1 MGISTRAPRLGQLLF
16 PVVGLLVDLLY
27 MPSNADP
34 TNPIKF
40 WAISIFGLFCLTAL
54 CTNVREI
61 ALVREVRV
69 LRKSLLAVVIFVL
82 ALVAALIFTDVKSIA
97 LVGYTGRNNGFIT
110 YLFLAII
117 FFYTSVR
124 LRTSS
129 LASFYIVISGSTL
142 LFSFYG
148 LFQHFNLDFIKW
160 NSLYNNITLT
170 VGNPD
175 FAAALLGLFVSILFA
190 LLFSEI
196 SRIFKLLVSAIAI
209 LAVVIIYW
217 TQARQGLVAVALGT
231 GLVLAG
237 VLWQQNPRAAI
248 GLLGAEFLAGLTSIL
263 GMLQIGPLTKFFFKS
278 SITDRGYDWRAAWHM
293 FTSHP
298 WFGVG
303 IDRYAG
309 SFLKYRDP
317 KYPLLYGYRQS
328 VNNAHNVFLEL
339 FATCGVFVGL
349 AYIGVIVFV
358 AWRAFKAWK
367 KYEGNQ
373 QILVTGVIA
382 GWIVFVAQSV
392 ISVDSL
398 SLSIWGWLLG
408 GFIVGL
414 SLDEGLVSE
423 VKGNVA
429 KKREKSSRLNQ
440 LVVFSILVLLFLKIL
455 VPMYQAESRTLNFQK
470 LPVPTTKADQASYL
484 AAANQAFNTRLISP
498 DYKVIIAFSVTNAG
512 LVNDGVSFFQAALKQ
527 DPKLNDANQFLGTIF
542 EHFKNYPL
550 AIKYRL
556 AGRELNPW
564 GADNLLQLEND
575 YLLMGEK
582 DSAREIRDSIM
593 KMAPGSDLATKAQAA
608 ISG

>member
-1 MGISTRAPRLGQLLF
+1 
-16 PVVGLLVDLLY
+16 

-40 WAISIFGLFCLTAL
+40 WAISIFGLFCLATLSA
-54 CTNVREI
+54 NAREM
-61 ALVREVRV
+61 ALVREFKV
-69 LRKSLLAVVIFVL
+69 LQQSLFIVAIFVF

-117 FFYTSVR
+117 FFSTSVR
-124 LRTSS
+124 LRTRS
-129 LASFYIVISGSTL
+129 LSSFYIVISGSTL

-196 SRIFKLLVSAIAI
+196 SRFFKLLVSATAI
-209 LAVVIIYW
+209 LAVIIIYW

-237 VLWQQNPRAAI
+237 ALWQKNPRAAI
-248 GLLGAEFLAGLTSIL
+248 GLLGIEFLAGLTSIL
-263 GMLQIGPLTKFFFKS
+263 GMLQIGPLTKFFFKG

-349 AYIGVIVFV
+349 AYVGVIAFV
-358 AWRAFKAWK
+358 GWRGFKAWK

-373 QILVTGVIA
+373 QILVTGIIA
-382 GWIVFVAQSV
+382 GWVVFIAQSV

-414 SLDEGLVSE
+414 SLDEGVVSE
-423 VKGNVA
+423 VKGSVT
-429 KKREKSSRLNQ
+429 KRREKSFKLNQ
-440 LVVFSILVLLFLKIL
+440 LVVFFIFVLLFLKIL
-455 VPMYQAESRTLNFQK
+455 VPMYQGESRILAFQK

-512 LVNDGVSFFQAALKQ
+512 LVNEGVSFFQAALKQ

-593 KMAPGSDLATKAQAA
+593 KMTPGSDLATKAHAA
-608 ISG
+608 ISD

>member
-1 MGISTRAPRLGQLLF
+1 
-16 PVVGLLVDLLY
+16 

-34 TNPIKF
+34 INPIKF

-54 CTNVREI
+54 CTNAREI

-82 ALVAALIFTDVKSIA
+82 ALVEALIFTDVKSIA

-124 LRTSS
+124 LRTGS
-129 LASFYIVISGSTL
+129 LASFYIVIFGSTL

-512 LVNDGVSFFQAALKQ
+512 LVNEGVSFFQAALKQ
-527 DPKLNDANQFLGTIF
+527 DPKLNDANQFLGTIY
-542 EHFKNYPL
+542 EHFKNYQL

>member
-1 MGISTRAPRLGQLLF
+1 
-16 PVVGLLVDLLY
+16 
-27 MPSNADP
+27 
-34 TNPIKF
+34 
-40 WAISIFGLFCLTAL
+40 
-54 CTNVREI
+54 
-61 ALVREVRV
+61 
-69 LRKSLLAVVIFVL
+69 
-82 ALVAALIFTDVKSIA
+82 
-97 LVGYTGRNNGFIT
+97 
-110 YLFLAII
+110 
-117 FFYTSVR
+117 
-124 LRTSS
+124 
-129 LASFYIVISGSTL
+129 
-142 LFSFYG
+142 
-148 LFQHFNLDFIKW
+148 
-160 NSLYNNITLT
+160 
-170 VGNPD
+170 
-175 FAAALLGLFVSILFA
+175 
-190 LLFSEI
+190 
-196 SRIFKLLVSAIAI
+196 
-209 LAVVIIYW
+209 
-217 TQARQGLVAVALGT
+217 
-231 GLVLAG
+231 
-237 VLWQQNPRAAI
+237 
-248 GLLGAEFLAGLTSIL
+248 
-263 GMLQIGPLTKFFFKS
+263 
-278 SITDRGYDWRAAWHM
+278 M

>member
-1 MGISTRAPRLGQLLF
+1 
-16 PVVGLLVDLLY
+16 

-34 TNPIKF
+34 INPIKF

-54 CTNVREI
+54 CTNAREI

-124 LRTSS
+124 LRTGS
-129 LASFYIVISGSTL
+129 LASFYIVIFGSTL

-512 LVNDGVSFFQAALKQ
+512 LVNEGVSFFQAALKQ